1 MRTVPGSFRQYLCT
15 FFKGH
20 FGRRLLEY
28 PPPPHTHT
36 HTPHTHDTHIHS
48 RIPTYTHIHAHT
60 HARTYTRAHA
70 RTHTHT
76 HSRAHFLLIILLICL
91 CSRKRLPLFSKCIRQ
106 AHGWVGWSMGYGVW
120 AIILEIW
127 GNSYLPLTS
136 VDCGGD
142 LCAADSLMNVYVY
155 TQ

>member
-15 FFKGH
+15 FFRDH

-28 PPPPHTHT
+28 PPPPPPHTHT
-36 HTPHTHDTHIHS
+36 HTHKRPTHTTRIYTHGYLPTRTYMHTHT
-48 RIPTYTHIHAHT
+48 HAHT
-60 HARTYTRAHA
+60 HARA
-70 RTHTHT
+70 HT
-76 HSRAHFLLIILLICL
+76 HSRAHFLQIILLICL
-91 CSRKRLPLFSKCIRQ
+91 CSRKRLPPFSKCFRQ
-106 AHGWVGWSMGYGVW
+106 AHGLVGGLGYGVW

-127 GNSYLPLTS
+127 GNSYLLVTS

-142 LCAADSLMNVYVY
+142 LCAADSLMSVYVY